1 LSVSSARLEV
11 STADCGIELS
21 DLSHINCA
29 SLWRSMAMIDLKL
42 NLIRHGR
49 LLGSKSILLINLIQF
64 HPGRSLL
71 VVARREWNVWK
82 ESGFQLGRVSL
93 THRTLALCHI
103 GCSGTMVRGSAQ
115 ASEKA
120 ESNDIHSLHFGL
132 QWTRRQRDKPYQM
145 SPFSG
150 LENVATNVSAN
161 ILASGGAPTQG

>member
-1 LSVSSARLEV
+1 MSVSSARLEV

-21 DLSHINCA
+21 DLSYINCA

-49 LLGSKSILLINLIQF
+49 LLGSKSIFLINLIQF

-93 THRTLALCHI
+93 TYRN
-103 GCSGTMVRGSAQ
+103 GTFSRIDAVRDRDMVPQDKPGGARKRGS
-115 ASEKA
+115 
-120 ESNDIHSLHFGL
+120 
-132 QWTRRQRDKPYQM
+132 
-145 SPFSG
+145 
-150 LENVATNVSAN
+150 
-161 ILASGGAPTQG
+161 